1 MNFGN
6 SIVEIQ
12 QKYGREKEKNGREK
26 ILNFGNHITEIPAA
40 QVGARSVSA
49 CKENQMMG
57 KKKFGNCGN
66 AIAENGKK
74 KIVCDNDK
82 CTQFLQQILSDRLLL
97 LD

>member
-40 QVGARSVSA
+40 QT
-49 CKENQMMG
+49 C
-57 KKKFGNCGN
+57 
-66 AIAENGKK
+66 
-74 KIVCDNDK
+74 
-82 CTQFLQQILSDRLLL
+82 
-97 LD
+97 